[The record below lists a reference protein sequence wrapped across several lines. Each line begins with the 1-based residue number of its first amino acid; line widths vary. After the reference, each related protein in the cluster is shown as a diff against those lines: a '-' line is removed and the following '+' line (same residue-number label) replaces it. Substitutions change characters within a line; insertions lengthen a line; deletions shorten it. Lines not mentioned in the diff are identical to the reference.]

1 MKTELLE
8 SKGNKISLKIS
19 GMDLPVINS
28 IRRACVGR
36 VPIMAI
42 EEITMYENTSS
53 MFDEYVSHRIGL
65 IPLITPKGSKEGLE
79 VAFSLDETGPKM
91 VYSGDLKSQDKDVK
105 VAKDMIPIITLFDG
119 QNLRL
124 EGKAVVNTGAKHAKF
139 QSGVSAYGEDE
150 EGNVIL
156 KVESF
161 YQMSPKELM
170 VRACK
175 VLESDLTELG
185 KAIKKAK

>member
-8 SKGNKISLKIS
+8 SKGNKLSLKIS

-28 IRRACVGR
+28 IRRACMGR

-42 EEITMYENTSS
+42 EDITMYENTSS

-105 VAKDMIPIITLFDG
+105 VAKDMIPIITLFEG

-124 EGKAVVNTGAKHAKF
+124 EGKAVVNNGTKHAKF

-150 EGNVIL
+150 KGNVIL

-161 YQMSPKELM
+161 FQMSPKELM

-185 KAIKKAK
+185 KALKKAK